1 MAPDSIVTT
10 GAAFVWV
17 GTVAAGALMG
27 EAATPLTNGSLG
39 LGEIGSLVN
48 SFGVI
53 GALLWIISRA
63 DKREQQIE
71 ERYSKLVDEVKSIVR
86 DTSQTIK
93 ATEIAIVKLVDSVE
107 DIGNAVSFCKVV
119 SGHKQHAQH
128 NQE

>member
-27 EAATPLTNGSLG
+27 EAAGGLTNSTLG
-39 LGEIGSLVN
+39 LGEIGSIVN

-53 GALLWIISRA
+53 GSLLWIISRA

-71 ERYSKLVDEVKSIVR
+71 ERYAKLVDEVKSIVR

-119 SGHKQHAQH
+119 SGNRQHGQH
-128 NQE
+128 IQE